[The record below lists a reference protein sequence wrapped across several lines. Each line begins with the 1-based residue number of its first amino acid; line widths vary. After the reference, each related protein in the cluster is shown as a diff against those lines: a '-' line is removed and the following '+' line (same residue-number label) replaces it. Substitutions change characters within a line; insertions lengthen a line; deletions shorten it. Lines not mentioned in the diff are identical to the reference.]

1 MPAAPSL
8 HLATEAAFE
17 GKLIT
22 RDERKFFRDI
32 NMEGNA
38 GKHRD

>member
-22 RDERKFFRDI
+22 RDERMFFRNI
-32 NMEGNA
+32 NMEGNY
-38 GKHRD
+38 HLH